1 MENWNLYSKIIL
13 EKCFDCIDLNSRVL
27 EIGPGSGRFTKLIL
41 EKNPKYLELV
51 EPNYNRLPSL
61 KLLVQ
66 EHTNVSIK
74 TEDIFNLLPQYQPKD
89 FDVVVA
95 FGVLYHWASP
105 FDFLEKIANYI
116 RPQYLCIDNPDNDQI
131 RIKPE
136 AENLIGSRCVQNYQ
150 TVQMAIHL
158 PPDIITQAV
167 TTLGYTQQ
175 LKRQMGHHNIR
186 NKEQSWVWKF
196 ESTRFKNE

>member
-13 EKCFDCIDLNSRVL
+13 EKCFDCIDSNSKVL
-27 EIGPGSGRFTKLIL
+27 EIGPSNGKFTKLIL

-51 EPNYNRLPSL
+51 EPDYNMIPSL
-61 KLLVQ
+61 KLLVK

-74 TEDIFNLLPQYQPKD
+74 NKDIFNLLPQYQPKD

-136 AENLIGSRCVQNYQ
+136 AENLLGGRWVQNYQ
-150 TVQMAIHL
+150 TVKMAIHL

-175 LKRQMGHHNIR
+175 LKRQMGYHNVR
-186 NKEQSWVWKF
+186 TKEQSWVWKF
-196 ESTRFKNE
+196 KSTSFKNE